1 MDLPLSLSF
10 HLPDWVLTECD
21 LERPRLTDDDRM
33 DLAIELS
40 RRNVEHGGGPFGAV
54 VYEGETGK
62 VIAPGMNLVMPQA
75 CSLLHAEIVAIM
87 FAQARLGSFTLASHN
102 CELFASTEPC
112 VQCLGATHWSG
123 VSRLVC
129 GATVKMA
136 EAAGFDEGS
145 RAEDWKEQLALR
157 GTPVHVEVQAESA
170 GSVLAEYA
178 AGGGFRYNARTPAM
192 G

>member
-1 MDLPLSLSF
+1 MQLPRSLTFNLPEWILS
-10 HLPDWVLTECD
+10 ECD
-21 LERPRLTDDDRM
+21 LETPRQTDEARM
-33 DLAIELS
+33 ELAIELS
-40 RRNVEHGGGPFGAV
+40 RRNIEHGGGPFGAV
-54 VYEGETGK
+54 VYERDTGM

-87 FAQARLGSFTLASHN
+87 FAQARLNSFTLASHA

-136 EAAGFDEGS
+136 EAAGFDEGE
-145 RAEDWKEQLALR
+145 RAPDWQEQLALR
-157 GTPVHVEVQAESA
+157 GTPVVVGMLAESA
-170 GSVLAEYA
+170 GAVLSEYA
-178 AGGGFRYNARTPAM
+178 ASGGFRYNARTPAT